1 MSIPSFEREIA
12 AGRLPTGVMFGGR
25 EHWHRDAIDKAL
37 ANIAGEVSSD
47 AEARFWERI
56 RNEKAA

>member
-25 EHWHRDAIDKAL
+25 THWHRDAIDKAL

-47 AEARFWERI
+47 AETRFWERI